1 MQLTHRQLEIFQS
14 LMQTLNVTETAKQL
28 NSSQPTI
35 SRELKALEAD
45 LGFTL
50 FQREKRR
57 LEMTP
62 QAVALNVIVQRSFV
76 SLAEIARTARAI
88 RGERLQRV
96 TVACLPA
103 FAHAHMPQVVHNFRS
118 IYPDASLKIHSLE
131 ETALTRDLLSKFF
144 DLGVV
149 EGNVAGNTNSI
160 INLYAG
166 DLLCIMPRNHTLAQH
181 DVLEMAH
188 FDRHDLIYYSEE
200 DSYRRQ
206 IDAQFDAAGIARN
219 LVVETTTATSIGTMV
234 AAGIGVSI
242 INPLSALAFE
252 SAGVVLRPLA
262 QPIPYYLNIWQP
274 DPLRRSQLGER
285 FIETI
290 VNTMNSTVDALI
302 ARNLCAPRSN

>member
-103 FAHAHMPQVVHNFRS
+103 FAHALMPQVVHNFRS

-149 EGNVAGNTNSI
+149 EGNVAGNTSSI

-219 LVVETTTATSIGTMV
+219 LVVETTMV

>member
-1 MQLTHRQLEIFQS
+1 MICWEIVVEGAMQLTHRQLEIFQS

-57 LEMTP
+57 LEMTQ

-96 TVACLPA
+96 TV
-103 FAHAHMPQVVHNFRS
+103 
-118 IYPDASLKIHSLE
+118 

-144 DLGVV
+144 FFFFV
-149 EGNVAGNTNSI
+149 EGNVAGNTSSI

-242 INPLSALAFE
+242 INPLSAVAFE
-252 SAGVVLRPLA
+252 SAGVVLRRLA

-290 VNTMNSTVDALI
+290 VNTTNSIVETLI
-302 ARNLCAPRSN
+302 ARNLCAPQLS